1 MKITAKKGTINA
13 IASFDHAQ
21 NQRHTVNLPICDRL
35 LYLKVHRKFIKY
47 VFGFS
52 LVVL

>member
-21 NQRHTVNLPICDRL
+21 NQRHIVDLPIMRQVTL
-35 LYLKVHRKFIKY
+35 LK
-47 VFGFS
+47 S
-52 LVVL
+52 T